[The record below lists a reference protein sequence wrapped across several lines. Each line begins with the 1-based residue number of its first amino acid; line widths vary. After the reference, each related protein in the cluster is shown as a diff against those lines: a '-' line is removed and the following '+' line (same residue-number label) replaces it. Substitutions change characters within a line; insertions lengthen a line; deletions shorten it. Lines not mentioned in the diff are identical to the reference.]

1 MKFLT
6 ALIFGLTFLVSC
18 NRIEGQ
24 LNITKNLTLKN
35 ANGETKNLAIGTY
48 TADFRE
54 STFGKNIVL
63 RLNNDT
69 NERYKFKLP
78 KGVKVPTN
86 GILKLTSAQ
95 IDQNVDLLATVQTDS
110 TNSPVVEGYESC
122 SYTENYTI
130 CNPGPYGQMYCQ
142 TYTRTIP
149 GTQWIRY
156 YVRTTHQNFNVSIA
170 EAGSTKESAQFLAQD
185 SYSQRV
191 IVNQSLC
198 R

>member
-6 ALIFGLTFLVSC
+6 ALVFGLTFLVSC

-24 LNITKNLTLKN
+24 LNITKDLTIKN
-35 ANGETKNLAIGTY
+35 ASGETKKLAIGTY

-69 NERYKFKLP
+69 SERYKFRLP
-78 KGVKVPTN
+78 KGVKIPTN
-86 GILKLTSAQ
+86 GTLKLTSAE
-95 IDQNVDLLATVQTDS
+95 IGQNVDLLATVKTDYM
-110 TNSPVVEGYESC
+110 NSPVVEGYESC
-122 SYTENYTI
+122 TYTENYTV

-142 TYTRTIP
+142 TYTRVVP
-149 GTQWIRY
+149 GSQWVRY
-156 YVRTTHQNFNVSIA
+156 YNKTTHQNFIVSIA
-170 EAGSTKESAQFLAQD
+170 EAGSVEESAQFLAQD

-191 IVNQSLC
+191 ILNQSLC